1 MVKVKD
7 KYIFT
12 SNREDLKSYYTRGQV
27 YIVLRV
33 IKGSSDTQIIMSDN
47 LNRELTWGSMNFI
60 GHWKKA
66 DKRDKPTWL

>member
-12 SNREDLKSYYTRGQV
+12 SNREDLKSYYTRGQA

-33 IKGSSDTQIIMSDN
+33 IKGISDT
-47 LNRELTWGSMNFI
+47 
-60 GHWKKA
+60 
-66 DKRDKPTWL
+66 